1 MNQKRIDASKCQYEY
16 TSRVSM
22 GALLSPLAQLLL
34 CCHDGSLSVYCQ
46 ITIQIHLDTSTV
58 HTLILLQK
66 DK

>member
-16 TSRVSM
+16 TSRVGCTAYS
-22 GALLSPLAQLLL
+22 LAQLL
-34 CCHDGSLSVYCQ
+34 CRHDGSLSVYCQ
-46 ITIQIHLDTSTV
+46 ITIQIHLGTSTV